1 MSYKVNHLHTEYQ
14 DWATKAGKCRTFMAG
29 EDAIKKEA
37 ETYLPRLSG
46 QTIQEYRQMKDRT
59 MFYAA
64 AKRTKMALSGAIHR
78 KDAVVSID
86 AGYEDYLKDITLTN
100 TPFNVFAKDA
110 TDEIL
115 VTGRF
120 VICTDWDEGMQRPYL
135 RGYNGESLINFRY
148 ANHYG
153 KQILTLAVLQET
165 KETESDSDPFT
176 TEYVTC
182 YRVKVLINGIYHDQL
197 YAPTDKKGSKF
208 ELVQDIVPSRNGA
221 PLNFIPITVVN
232 TNNIS
237 CYFEESMLNDLV
249 DLNRS
254 HYLSAADIGIVLHF
268 SALPTLTITGVTTM
282 EDSEP
287 IRLGSTNS
295 IILPPGA
302 TASILEFSGASST
315 AIRQHLQDLE
325 NRMAT
330 LGARLLQTAQISPAT
345 STAEI
350 IKAASET
357 TALRALAQN
366 LDTGLEQA
374 ISQMIWWSGVDT
386 PTVDVNLNKDF
397 LSSKLSPSELTSLS
411 DAYLKGALNAES
423 YFSALSTGEMIP
435 ANIDKDAEIKRLE
448 NMNLNT
454 DGMNVRSQRNQGP
467 DTAIQAKA
475 NNSIQ

>member
-1 MSYKVNHLHTEYQ
+1 
-14 DWATKAGKCRTFMAG
+14 MAG

-37 ETYLPRLSG
+37 ETYLPKLSG
-46 QTIQEYRQMKDRT
+46 QTTEEYRQMKDRT

-148 ANHYG
+148 ANYYG
-153 KQILTLAVLQET
+153 KQVLTLVVLQET
-165 KETESDSDPFT
+165 KETESDGDPFT

-182 YRVKVLINGIYHDQL
+182 YRVKVLIDGIYHDQL
-197 YAPTDKKGSKF
+197 YAPTDKKGKNF

-254 HYLSAADIGIVLHF
+254 HYLSSADIGIVLHF
-268 SALPTLTITGVTTM
+268 SALPTLTISGVTTM

-302 TASILEFSGASST
+302 TASILEFSGSSAT
-315 AIRQHLQDLE
+315 SLRQHLQDLE

-330 LGARLLQTAQISPAT
+330 LGARLIQTAQISPAT

-350 IKAASET
+350 IKSASET
-357 TALRALAQN
+357 TALRALTQT
-366 LDTGLEQA
+366 LDSGLEKA
-374 ISQMIWWSGVDT
+374 LKQMIYWAGVDV
-386 PTVDVNLNKDF
+386 PNVNVDLNKDF
-397 LSSKLSPSELTSLS
+397 LSSKLSPSELTAIT
-411 DAYLKGALNAES
+411 DAYLKSGLSAES
-423 YFSALSTGEMIP
+423 YYAALEKGEMIP
-435 ANIDKDAEIKRLE
+435 ADIDKDAELKRL
-448 NMNLNT
+448 NDRPTDT
-454 DGMNVRSQRNQGP
+454 DGMNIRSQRNQGP
-467 DTAIQAKA
+467 DTTIAGTPSNAA
-475 NNSIQ
+475 